1 MLQRSAYLLL
11 STRGMSTKVAVV
23 LSGCG
28 VYDGSE
34 VHESSAVLTHLS
46 RHGAEVSVFAPD
58 KVGDMVM
65 VGDSRGAGETVV
77 EGIGDAVRWGRLKDG
92 GD

>member
-1 MLQRSAYLLL
+1 M
-11 STRGMSTKVAVV
+11 AVV

-58 KVGDMVM
+58 KVGGLFNGRGLKGSWGNCGG
-65 VGDSRGAGETVV
+65 GDRIRCKMGVTERWEET
-77 EGIGDAVRWGRLKDG
+77 VRWGRL
-92 GD
+92 